1 MSFFSNPLGF
11 KPVKTVD
18 VDVSQQQQL
27 GNEFLDP
34 NSQRNRGMYNMLRNM
49 GIDSAAMQYLGGMR
63 MQAADQDPFANE
75 QYRSSLI
82 NNVQQT
88 QGAYNQYLQN
98 AYGMG
103 SGLLGQAL
111 QGSMQN
117 AGAKNAARMQAWQNK
132 TNFWGDMLANIVQAA
147 PTYLFPS
154 DGGGV

>member
-1 MSFFSNPLGF
+1 MSFLNNLLGF

-34 NSQRNRGMYNMLRNM
+34 NSRRNRGMYNTLRNM
-49 GIDSAAMQYLGGMR
+49 GIDSAAMQHLGGMR
-63 MQAADQDPFANE
+63 MQAAGQNPFANE
-75 QYRSSLI
+75 QYRTSLS
-82 NNVQQT
+82 NNIQQT

-111 QGSMQN
+111 QGNMSN
-117 AGAKNAARMQAWQNK
+117 AAATNSARMQAGQNK
-132 TNFWGDMLANIVQAA
+132 YDLTSGLLANAVQAL
-147 PTYLFPS
+147 PTFIF
-154 DGGGV
+154 GGGG